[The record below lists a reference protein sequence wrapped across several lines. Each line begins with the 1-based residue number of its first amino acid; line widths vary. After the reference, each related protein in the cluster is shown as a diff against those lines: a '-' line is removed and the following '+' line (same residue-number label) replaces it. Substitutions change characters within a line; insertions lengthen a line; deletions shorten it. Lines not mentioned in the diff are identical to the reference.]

1 MYLILF
7 GTLEV
12 VNSYTCIIN
21 LYLWEYLVYFI
32 ILNDDFVSF
41 VSLVGRIGFMFKGK
55 FGIKLI
61 LAWYVIF

>member
-1 MYLILF
+1 MYLIHF

-21 LYLWEYLVYFI
+21 LYLWEYSVYLI

-41 VSLVGRIGFMFKGK
+41 V
-55 FGIKLI
+55 FGWSDWLH
-61 LAWYVIF
+61 V

>member
-21 LYLWEYLVYFI
+21 LYLWEYSVYFI

-41 VSLVGRIGFMFKGK
+41 VSLVGRIDFMFKGK